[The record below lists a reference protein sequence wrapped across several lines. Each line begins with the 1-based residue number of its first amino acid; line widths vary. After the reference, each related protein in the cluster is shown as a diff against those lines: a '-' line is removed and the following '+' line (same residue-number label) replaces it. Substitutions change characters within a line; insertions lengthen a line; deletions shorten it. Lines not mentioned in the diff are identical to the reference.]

1 MIPQVIQDIPSFSA
15 FTPFQVFGFI
25 RVAHYFRLFS
35 VFQCCLLF
43 YYDFLTLFL
52 VYEFLKQAVLYIR
65 THFKLKLLQ
74 ALSEF

>member
-35 VFQCCLLF
+35 VFQC
-43 YYDFLTLFL
+43 FLTLFL